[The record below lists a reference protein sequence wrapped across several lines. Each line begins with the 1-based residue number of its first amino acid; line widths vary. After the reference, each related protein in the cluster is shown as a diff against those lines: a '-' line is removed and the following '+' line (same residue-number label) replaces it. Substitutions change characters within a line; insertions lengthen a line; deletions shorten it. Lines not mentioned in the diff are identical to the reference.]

1 MGCTIC
7 SIWSCLDG
15 FEAAR
20 SGSARTGSAHRR
32 EQQQNFRRLQKILKA
47 VLHCCLI
54 LGYQNE
60 SLTISAVKEG
70 AAAAQNQR
78 TVSQKSMLQLRCIAL
93 LCIVFSAAAFTSNAL
108 HRANGFVAERICKRA
123 TARACTQGCVMHL
136 KDNKRSLSRR
146 DAVRSAVKAAGL
158 SALAIGLSPKPASAG
173 LLLSP
178 PTRLN
183 NRYFLVR
190 AGQSFADAAGQV
202 QSHPIYKLHM
212 SNGLTDL
219 GRKQA
224 ERAAASLKSLGAGV
238 DGPGVIIWHDISSRA
253 LETANVLCE
262 QLGIG
267 RERVIPEYAFL
278 EPRGMGLWE
287 SGNVTVILP
296 ALYRA
301 DAQNSLWRPPA
312 NDDGTPHESVQDV
325 LVRVRQLMS
334 KLETQYS
341 GEDIVLVSPDSDCLS
356 ILQHYGAQATAA
368 NSSSGLEKC
377 GHYYYQDATAIN
389 SESTCRFDNSD
400 IRKYNASTIMLLK
413 VVCQVV

>member
-1 MGCTIC
+1 M
-7 SIWSCLDG
+7 
-15 FEAAR
+15 
-20 SGSARTGSAHRR
+20 
-32 EQQQNFRRLQKILKA
+32 K
-47 VLHCCLI
+47 
-54 LGYQNE
+54 
-60 SLTISAVKEG
+60 
-70 AAAAQNQR
+70 
-78 TVSQKSMLQLRCIAL
+78 CIAL
-93 LCIVFSAAAFTSNAL
+93 LCIVFPAAAFTSNAL
-108 HRANGFVAERICKRA
+108 HRANGFAAERICKRA
-123 TARACTQGCVMHL
+123 TARACTYGCVMHL
-136 KDNKRSLSRR
+136 EDHEHSLSRR
-146 DAVRSAVKAAGL
+146 DAVHSAVKAVGL

-212 SNGLTDL
+212 SNGLTEL

-356 ILQHYGAQATAA
+356 ILQAFVLGEDFFGLH
-368 NSSSGLEKC
+368 SKFFIRSGEVRPLLL
-377 GHYYYQDATAIN
+377 
-389 SESTCRFDNSD
+389 SESTATRYTPV
-400 IRKYNASTIMLLK
+400 RYAK
-413 VVCQVV
+413 VKLDGSKQLTKKQQQQQQQQEQQQEQQQALPQ